1 LKFTSADYMCNEF
14 NFAGFQNKAF
24 TNGLTN
30 TCL

>member
-1 LKFTSADYMCNEF
+1 MCNEF